1 MGNVGWWFRERR
13 ALEGVYTV
21 SAVRLDRKVLNAS
34 VERRKGK
41 IRNLSPK
48 MVCVNL
54 PGANPMRLRTL
65 RIYRRYAGVDGSI
78 LRSKL
83 HCHCNLSPWKNRTY
97 NDHQKNLIVSL
108 RNVST
113 TGLYN
118 WISTTSA
125 IILPPK
131 VWEIGK
137 PNYIIIDIRHNIISA
152 VYRLQITRLS

>member
-54 PGANPMRLRTL
+54 PGADPMRLRTL

-97 NDHQKNLIVSL
+97 NDHQKNLIVTQKRLHYWFIQLNFDDVGYYS
-108 RNVST
+108 S
-113 TGLYN
+113 
-118 WISTTSA
+118 
-125 IILPPK
+125 PK

-137 PNYIIIDIRHNIISA
+137 PNYIIIDIRHNIVSA
-152 VYRLQITRLS
+152 VYRSQITRLS

>member
-1 MGNVGWWFRERR
+1 
-13 ALEGVYTV
+13 V

-54 PGANPMRLRTL
+54 PGADPMRLRTL

-97 NDHQKNLIVSL
+97 NDHQKNLIVTQKRLHYWFIQLNFDDVGYYSSPQSL
-108 RNVST
+108 
-113 TGLYN
+113 GN
-118 WISTTSA
+118 WKA
-125 IILPPK
+125 ELH
-131 VWEIGK
+131 
-137 PNYIIIDIRHNIISA
+137 NNRHSPQ
-152 VYRLQITRLS
+152 YSLSRLQITDHKT